1 MQKIYWKKYSLNG
14 TTVDVKNKIKKGVNI
29 TFKLIALV
37 VVITVGGTLVLS
49 YLGINFL
56 MTKID
61 PMYRSEA

>member
-1 MQKIYWKKYSLNG
+1 M
-14 TTVDVKNKIKKGVNI
+14 KNKIKKGVNI

>member
-61 PMYRSEA
+61 PMYRSET